1 MEWAEVVEKAFL
13 LACQYLREHPPADI
27 MEAGFEDKEVLLIQY
42 WGDTDPKGKLWVQYF
57 LDKVMEEGKQNAGN
71 YNG

>member
-27 MEAGFEDKEVLLIQY
+27 MEAGLEDKGVLLIQY

-57 LDKVMEEGKQNAGN
+57 LDKVMEGAKNDAGN